1 MRNIITISNFVN
13 VNMSKAANA
22 AGMVMAAKKMKEK
35 DSSFGIE
42 WI

>member
-1 MRNIITISNFVN
+1 MRNINTISNFVN

-22 AGMVMAAKKMKEK
+22 AGMVVAAKKMKQF
-35 DSSFGIE
+35 DSLYGIE